1 MIMMIPMTTTL
12 LKTTTNICEKR
23 EKCSEPAVTSLSCA
37 GGQEAAQT
45 IHFCSNSIFLVF
57 PDIIKEG
64 PKAKKIERGI
74 TNSYTLAQRKIFN
87 ATLLSRNFFG
97 SKVGFN
103 WCVELFN
110 PVAGVSNCRAECPPS
125 VVYSVSWL
133 LSELNFR

>member
-57 PDIIKEG
+57 PDIIKGG
-64 PKAKKIERGI
+64 PKAKKMKGGLEIA
-74 TNSYTLAQRKIFN
+74 TLLLREKFSK
-87 ATLLSRNFFG
+87 ATLLSRNFLWVKSG
-97 SKVGFN
+97 
-103 WCVELFN
+103 L
-110 PVAGVSNCRAECPPS
+110 
-125 VVYSVSWL
+125 
-133 LSELNFR
+133 